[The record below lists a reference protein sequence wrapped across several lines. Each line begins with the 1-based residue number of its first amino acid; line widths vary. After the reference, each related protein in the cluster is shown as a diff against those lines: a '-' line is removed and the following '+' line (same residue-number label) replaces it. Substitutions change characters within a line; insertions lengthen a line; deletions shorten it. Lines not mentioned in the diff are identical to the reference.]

1 MLPDSKI
8 SQLISLQIPGL
19 TYVMWQFR
27 VTAPVYEVIH
37 VFTDYTKRMIRGG
50 QLNEAKK
57 CFTIAAVL
65 YRNGSNLL
73 KNAIESVYLYGLSP
87 LLDTACNNQPVKSI
101 LPATLQHIRIQHIQ
115 NGTTN

>member
-27 VTAPVYEVIH
+27 ITAPVYEVVH

-73 KNAIESVYLYGLSP
+73 RNAIESVYLYGLSP
-87 LLDTACNNQPVKSI
+87 LLDTAYENHPVKAL
-101 LPATLQHIRIQHIQ
+101 LPATLQHIRIRDVQ
-115 NGTTN
+115 NGTHN